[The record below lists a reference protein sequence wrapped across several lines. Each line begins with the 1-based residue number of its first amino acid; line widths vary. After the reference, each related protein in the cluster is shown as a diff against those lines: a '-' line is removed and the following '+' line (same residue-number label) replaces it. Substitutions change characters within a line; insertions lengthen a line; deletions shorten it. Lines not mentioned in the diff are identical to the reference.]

1 MANEHPEAPKGGLEP
16 DETGEG
22 TRPYVERSRKRSYE
36 LRRAILDYGMGVIIF
51 IIGIVLLLAPRLG
64 LTVQI
69 DDTMRYILG
78 VLFLVYGG
86 FRVYRG
92 RQKNYYNN

>member
-1 MANEHPEAPKGGLEP
+1 MANEYPGVPKGGPEH
-16 DETGEG
+16 DETNGAP
-22 TRPYVERSRKRSYE
+22 RPFVEKSRKKSYE

-51 IIGIVLLLAPRLG
+51 CLGLVILLAPK
-64 LTVQI
+64 
-69 DDTMRYILG
+69 LG
-78 VLFLVYGG
+78 VSVNLDDPLRYAMGGLFLLYGG